1 MEKKLGDKA
10 DDSDLEEMRSFV
22 NVLSVQNASSKGGD
36 AGGGGVAGKEAPPP
50 LVMPQAPSK
59 DSKKIKE
66 LIDKLSDIEE
76 RVDRNTT

>member
-10 DDSDLEEMRSFV
+10 DDSDLEELRSFV

-36 AGGGGVAGKEAPPP
+36 AGGAGKEAPPP

-59 DSKKIKE
+59 DSKKIK
-66 LIDKLSDIEE
+66 
-76 RVDRNTT
+76 

>member
-10 DDSDLEEMRSFV
+10 DDSDLEELRSFL

-36 AGGGGVAGKEAPPP
+36 PGGASGKEAPSP
-50 LVMPQAPSK
+50 LVMPQAPSN

>member
-10 DDSDLEEMRSFV
+10 DDSDLEELRSFV
-22 NVLSVQNASSKGGD
+22 NVLSVQNASFKGGD
-36 AGGGGVAGKEAPPP
+36 AGGAASGKEAPPP

>member
-1 MEKKLGDKA
+1 MEEL
-10 DDSDLEEMRSFV
+10 RSFV

-36 AGGGGVAGKEAPPP
+36 AGGGAGKEAPPP